1 MSFLVLIKPAKRNKK
16 KIADTTFSCGLNAT
30 KSSSNQSITN
40 TNRFYKLVTDFDSM
54 RNKLTFLIFLLAL
67 PLCVSGQ
74 SIREYVVMY
83 SEKLP
88 YDSLFQYHKTNK
100 THSSERASHIL
111 KSILS
116 LSKRSGHVVESYLST
131 LPSTEVQYQKLSV
144 FNGLLLRAKPEIA
157 SQIAGMDG
165 VEYVEDITDIKVF
178 LHAPARIGEEEQRC
192 SRAIGS
198 AEPGLV
204 AVGAR
209 TMWQMGYTGKG
220 TKLLS
225 FDTGI
230 WPNHPALGGRF
241 MGEYFP
247 LERSWKGYFS
257 PTPADKGNSHGTHTV
272 GTMAGLDV
280 QTLDTI
286 GMAFGAYFM
295 ATDPIVVNLSDTLG
309 ILNLILAYEWALN
322 PDGDPNT
329 FDDIPDVICN
339 SWGTSGN
346 AGFCGSYVADM
357 LQNIDL
363 LGIANEYSA
372 GNNGPGPGTVGV
384 VALVNPTELNAFS
397 VGAINGNIPS
407 FPIAGFSSR
416 GPTPCLGGG
425 ALEIKPEVVAPGVN
439 VRSCVKQNA
448 YSSYD
453 GTSMAGPH
461 VAGAMLL
468 LKEAF
473 PYLPGDAL
481 KEALYFSAVD
491 LGDPG
496 EDNTYGNG
504 IIHVGQAFN
513 WLVSQGNT
521 PVSPQSAVPELALLK
536 MSVPQSG
543 LYCNPV
549 FNEPLTLLNE
559 GILPIQDT
567 VRFSVYHNTNL
578 VIQWAQYLTLNPGE
592 TIDVAMPAGVSLIQG
607 QNEIWISAVQKSNPV
622 EKDNVNNNRTYRPIY
637 IPSFPVPYTQSFEG
651 ENFTAMQWTVVN
663 PDLDR
668 TFELYATQGQDE
680 GTRSAAMRFLLYNP
694 PNAQKDW
701 LISPPI
707 ELLPAETHYVGFD
720 IAYQIRAQNQKD
732 TLSLRASTDCGITFD
747 YLIFEGSPQ
756 EMVTFAAT
764 SPANFVPTSQEQ
776 WKRLVFPIPQSL
788 QGETVQFAFRSVNY
802 RGANAYLDDFAVF
815 TESDPLYVQNYGTVP
830 AQIFPN
836 PFSNTI
842 TVSFGMS
849 IAEARLMLR
858 DISGRTVADK
868 KVLGS
873 ETHVWNLPELAAGV
887 YYLNIISGND
897 RQTFKL
903 IKTE

>member
-1 MSFLVLIKPAKRNKK
+1 MS
-16 KIADTTFSCGLNAT
+16 
-30 KSSSNQSITN
+30 
-40 TNRFYKLVTDFDSM
+40 
-54 RNKLTFLIFLLAL
+54 LLAL
-67 PLCVSGQ
+67 PLCVLGQ
-74 SIREYVVMY
+74 STRDYVVMY
-83 SEKLP
+83 TEKLP

-100 THSSERASHIL
+100 THSSERALHIL
-111 KSILS
+111 NSISLLS
-116 LSKRSGHVVESYLST
+116 QRSGQAVESYLST
-131 LPSTEVQYQKLSV
+131 LPSTEAQYHKLSV
-144 FNGLLLRAKPEIA
+144 YNGLLLHTKPEIA
-157 SQIAGMDG
+157 SQIAEMDE
-165 VEYVEDITDIKVF
+165 VEYVEDITDIKIF
-178 LHAPARIGEEEQRC
+178 LHAPTRIGEDEERN
-192 SRAIGS
+192 SRAIGA

-220 TKLLS
+220 TKVLS

-241 MGEYFP
+241 MGEHFP
-247 LERSWKGYFS
+247 LDRSWKGYFS
-257 PTPADKGNSHGTHTV
+257 PTPVDKGNSHGTHTV
-272 GTMAGLDV
+272 GTMAGLDM

-286 GMAFGAYFM
+286 GLAFGAYFM
-295 ATDPIVVNLSDTLG
+295 ATDPIVSNLSDTLG
-309 ILNLILAYEWALN
+309 MPNLILAYEWALN

-329 FDDIPDVICN
+329 VDDIPDVICN
-339 SWGTSGN
+339 SWGSSGN
-346 AGFCGSYVADM
+346 AGFCGSFVADM

-372 GNNGPGPGTVGV
+372 GNNGPGPGTVGI
-384 VALVNPTELNAFS
+384 VALVSPSELNAFS
-397 VGAINGNIPS
+397 VGAINGNTSS
-407 FPIAGFSSR
+407 FPIASFSSR

-481 KEALYFSAVD
+481 KEALYFSALD

-513 WLVSQGNT
+513 WLVSQGNI
-521 PVSPQSAVPELALLK
+521 PVPSQSDVPELALLK
-536 MSVPQSG
+536 VPVSQSG
-543 LYCNPV
+543 LYCNSI
-549 FNEPLTLLNE
+549 FNESLTLLNE

-567 VRFSVYHNTNL
+567 IRFSVYHNTNL
-578 VIQWAQYLTLNPGE
+578 VIQWAQYITLNPGE

-607 QNEIWISAVQKSNPV
+607 QNEIWISVVQKSNPV
-622 EKDNVNNNRTYRPIY
+622 EKDNVNNNRTYRPVY
-637 IPSFPVPYTQSFEG
+637 IPSVSVPYTQSFEG
-651 ENFTAMQWTVVN
+651 ENFAAMQWTVVN
-663 PDLDR
+663 PDIDR
-668 TFELYATQGQDE
+668 TFELYTTQGQDE

-694 PNAQKDW
+694 VNAQKDW

-707 ELLPAETHYVGFD
+707 ELLSNEPHYVGFD

-732 TLSLRASTDCGITFD
+732 TLSLWASTDCGITFD
-747 YLIFEGSPQ
+747 HLIFEGSPQ
-756 EMVTFAAT
+756 EMVTFTAT
-764 SPANFVPTSQEQ
+764 SPANFVPVTEEH

-815 TESDPLYVQNYGTVP
+815 TETDPLFVQNYGTIP
-830 AQIFPN
+830 AQVYPN
-836 PFSNTI
+836 PFSNSITI
-842 TVSFGMS
+842 SFGMNV
-849 IAEARLMLR
+849 AEAWLILK
-858 DISGRTVADK
+858 DVSGRTVADK
-868 KVLGS
+868 KVFES
-873 ETHVWNLPELAAGV
+873 ESNVWNLPEIAAGV
-887 YYLNIISGND
+887 YYLNITSGNAQ
-897 RQTFKL
+897 QTFKL
-903 IKTE
+903 IKTEK